1 MLKTFGVIVNQFSN
15 MHLRTNHKDKMD
27 IRTSLAFNDLN
38 LGSMGTENSNAEN
51 HGHSNRGWGNYQ

>member
-1 MLKTFGVIVNQFSN
+1 MLKTFEVIVNQFSN

-38 LGSMGTENSNAEN
+38 LSSMGTDTTVTSMLVTDVVNQM
-51 HGHSNRGWGNYQ
+51 GW